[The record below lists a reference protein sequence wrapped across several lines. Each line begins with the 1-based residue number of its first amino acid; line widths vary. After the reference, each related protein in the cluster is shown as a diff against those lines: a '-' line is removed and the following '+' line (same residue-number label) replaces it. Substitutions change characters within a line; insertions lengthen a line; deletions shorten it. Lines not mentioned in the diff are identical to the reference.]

1 MNYDDRE
8 KEAGKVENQYL
19 YKKLIELFFKVKTEM
34 DSGRKPFDE
43 IGYLEALLEK
53 TLSYKNWNEIDK
65 KHKELV
71 LYLLLDYNLLR
82 ESLMGKD
89 VGIIPLEEEEEEI
102 AEDDEV
108 VEDEEIVKTR
118 KRKYK

>member
-1 MNYDDRE
+1 MNFDDRE
-8 KEAGKVENQYL
+8 KKAGKVDNQYL

-43 IGYLEALLEK
+43 IAYLEALLEK
-53 TLSYKNWNEIDK
+53 TLSYKNWNEIDG

-71 LYLLLDYNLLR
+71 LSLLLDYNLLR

-89 VGIIPLEEEEEEI
+89 VGIIPLEEEEEI

-108 VEDEEIVKTR
+108 VEDEEIIKTR

>member
-1 MNYDDRE
+1 
-8 KEAGKVENQYL
+8 
-19 YKKLIELFFKVKTEM
+19 
-34 DSGRKPFDE
+34 
-43 IGYLEALLEK
+43 
-53 TLSYKNWNEIDK
+53 
-65 KHKELV
+65 
-71 LYLLLDYNLLR
+71 
-82 ESLMGKD
+82 MGKD

>member
-1 MNYDDRE
+1 M
-8 KEAGKVENQYL
+8 
-19 YKKLIELFFKVKTEM
+19 
-34 DSGRKPFDE
+34 
-43 IGYLEALLEK
+43 
-53 TLSYKNWNEIDK
+53 SYKNWNEIDK